1 MGMFKDNIVN
11 AFFVQTK
18 KKENLS
24 TQVERFSCANIYI
37 VTKIKQGKRPVL
49 FFY

>member
-18 KKENLS
+18 KK
-24 TQVERFSCANIYI
+24 
-37 VTKIKQGKRPVL
+37 GKSLNSELRDFPVPTSISL
-49 FFY
+49 PK